1 MAGIKAKQL
10 PEFYLS
16 TAKAMQDAFVKLGMR
31 SMRGL
36 PVTPEIRK
44 ALWEIQEVFF
54 PERQY
59 PDGIQR
65 TILVEAASILTDA
78 AAGRTVAHLPS
89 VSRLQVASYNAKQL
103 RDLPLPSGKGSG

>member
-1 MAGIKAKQL
+1 MTSVKAKRL

-16 TAKAMQDAFVKLGMR
+16 TAKTMQDAFVKLGMR

-36 PVTPEIRK
+36 PVTPEIQK

-65 TILVEAASILTDA
+65 TILVEAAHILTDA
-78 AAGRTVAHLPS
+78 WAGMPVENLPS
-89 VSRLQVASYNAKQL
+89 VSRLQIAAYNAKQL
-103 RDLPLPSGKGSG
+103 RDLPLPSGKEGG